1 MPIPDYA
8 YHPQPTRF
16 SLRHRKDPLVQN
28 LSDRI
33 KGAIK
38 QLLGEGFDT
47 CPKPIDLGNL
57 RATCHND
64 WPEDPALIRSWN
76 NLLATVPS
84 ATTFQSPAW
93 QRAVVEKLAKP
104 GRLRLI
110 TVSQGD
116 RLVGVLP
123 MSIRDDGLLETF
135 APGVSDYLDPLIA
148 PEMEADVW
156 RILLKVFSRL
166 RSGKWTNVTLHNIRD
181 SAPCRAILPELAA
194 AEGFAIE
201 SRTDQSCPCLTL
213 PKTWDDY
220 LATLDAHE
228 RKETRRK
235 INKVMT
241 KGNGRLVRCSHDPA
255 DISSSVA
262 TALSL
267 MEQAPGEKGEAVRK
281 TLRPLLERAAPEL
294 IPNNL
299 LWLTTLYVND
309 QPAACTLQFPQTAG
323 PQLYNCGFDNAQREW
338 SAGVVLTAHIIRQA
352 IESGAEVFDLL
363 RGEEPYKYKLG
374 ATNRPL
380 WMITLRKV

>member
-47 CPKPIDLGNL
+47 CPKPIELGNL

-64 WPEDPALIRSWN
+64 WPEDAALIRSWN

-241 KGNGRLVRCSHDPA
+241 KGNPRIVRCSHDPA

-267 MEQAPGEKGEAVRK
+267 MEQAPGEKGDAIK
-281 TLRPLLERAAPEL
+281 LHLRPLLERAAPPL
-294 IPNNL
+294 ITAGQ
-299 LWLTTLYVND
+299 LWLDTLYLND
-309 QPAACTLQFPQTAG
+309 EPAACTLQFPHATG
-323 PQLYNCGFDNAQREW
+323 PQLYNCGFDAAKGEF
-338 SAGVVLTAHIIRQA
+338 SPGVVLTAEILRAA
-352 IESGAEVFDLL
+352 IEQHAPTFDLL
-363 RGEEPYKYKLG
+363 RGQEPYKYKLG
-374 ATNRPL
+374 ALDRPL
-380 WMITLRKV
+380 WMITLTKV

>member
-1 MPIPDYA
+1 VP
-8 YHPQPTRF
+8 
-16 SLRHRKDPLVQN
+16 N
-28 LSDRI
+28 LSHRI

-47 CPKPIDLGNL
+47 CPKPIDLGPL

-64 WPEDPALIRSWN
+64 WPTDPALIRSWN

-84 ATTFQSPAW
+84 ANTFQSPAW
-93 QRAVVEKLAKP
+93 QRAVVETLAKP

-110 TVSQGD
+110 TVSQAD
-116 RLVGVLP
+116 RIVAVFPL
-123 MSIRDDGLLETF
+123 SIRDDGLLETL

-148 PEMEADVW
+148 PELEADVW
-156 RILLKVFSRL
+156 RILLKIFSRL
-166 RSGKWTNVTLHNIRD
+166 RSGKWKSITLHNIRD
-181 SAPCRAILPELAA
+181 NAPCRALLPELAA

-213 PKTWDDY
+213 PKSWDDY

-241 KGNGRLVRCSHDPA
+241 RGNGRLVRCSHDPA
-255 DISSSVA
+255 DIASSLA

-281 TLRPLLERAAPEL
+281 AIRPLLEKAAPEL
-294 IPNNL
+294 ILNNL
-299 LWLTTLYVND
+299 LWLTTLYIHN
-309 QPAACTLQFPQTAG
+309 QPAACTLQFPHTAG
-323 PQLYNCGFDNAQREW
+323 PELYNCGFDNTLREW
-338 SAGVVLTAHIIRQA
+338 SAGVVLTAQIIQQA

-380 WMITLRKV
+380 WMISLTKV